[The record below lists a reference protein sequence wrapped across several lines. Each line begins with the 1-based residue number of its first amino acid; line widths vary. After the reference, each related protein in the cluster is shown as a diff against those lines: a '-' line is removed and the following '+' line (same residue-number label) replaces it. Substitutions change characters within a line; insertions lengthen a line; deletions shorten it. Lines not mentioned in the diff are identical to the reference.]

1 MDTPYSV
8 IMTDY
13 IIRSI
18 GMSFIMMPIMTAG
31 MNALPMKLI
40 SHGTA
45 TQNTS
50 RQVAGS
56 IGTAIL
62 ITLMTQQTT
71 AHVAD
76 YGNMLTTSNPI
87 LVDKV
92 HGMGQS
98 LAYFS
103 WISSSR
109 RRDEHTTII
118 WTNFKAI
125 CN

>member
-1 MDTPYSV
+1 
-8 IMTDY
+8 
-13 IIRSI
+13 
-18 GMSFIMMPIMTAG
+18 
-31 MNALPMKLI
+31 
-40 SHGTA
+40 GTA

-98 LAYFS
+98 LAALAGSAQAGDAMSTQLLFGQ
-103 WISSSR
+103 ISKLS
-109 RRDEHTTII
+109 
-118 WTNFKAI
+118 A
-125 CN
+125 